1 MLSLLFPKQYRSL
14 LFVSTINALELH
26 THPERALTHVLFIEL
41 SPTFTAEKIPKA
53 ARDHR
58 LAFKLMSIN
67 ICPLDDLFQ
76 IFSPAEQAQ
85 LTSLK
90 TEIVVRSNNL
100 RSQDKNALGFA
111 LAAVTLPECNL
122 KRLVPMGTD
131 MSPAGVKDLRDPT
144 WRRLLET
151 RIARGQPL

>member
-1 MLSLLFPKQYRSL
+1 MLRLLFPKQYRSL

-90 TEIVVRSNNL
+90 TEIVVRSDNL
-100 RSQDKNALGFA
+100 RSHDKNALGFA
-111 LAAVTLPECNL
+111 LAAVTLPECDL

-131 MSPAGVKDLRDPT
+131 MSPAGVKELRDPT